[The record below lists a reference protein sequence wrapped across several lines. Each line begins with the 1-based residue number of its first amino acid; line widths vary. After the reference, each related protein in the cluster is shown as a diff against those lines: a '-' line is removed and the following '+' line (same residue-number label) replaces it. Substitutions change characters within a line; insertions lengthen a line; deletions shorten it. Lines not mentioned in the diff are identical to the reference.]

1 ALRNVRI
8 LAREKQVEA
17 PLHAGGIHAPSRL
30 NRDELLAV
38 NFERYRHTGHARAHG
53 DLPQDL
59 STLGVECAKQTVV
72 GAACK
77 QQSAAGREHRS
88 PRSEEHT
95 SELQSRVDLVCRL
108 LL

>member
-1 ALRNVRI
+1 RSLRCSRASQSEAAPSVILTTSLQVSTRPDALFQGEHPDRAALQDIRI

-38 NFERYRHTGHARAHG
+38 HFERYRHTGHARAHR

-59 STLGVECAKQTVV
+59 SALGVE
-72 GAACK
+72 
-77 QQSAAGREHRS
+77 
-88 PRSEEHT
+88 
-95 SELQSRVDLVCRL
+95 
-108 LL
+108 